1 MKIIEILRKKKTKK
15 KANFVQVALLAEV
28 ITQ

>member
-1 MKIIEILRKKKTKK
+1 MKIIEILRKKTKK